1 MSININSIF
10 AFLISEFFF
19 LLMNLMKNVN
29 YTEIAIF
36 LFILHCSVLF
46 DSNLIKNNM
55 FKIRTFV
62 INNLIID
69 NILFVSL
76 FFLLTKNNKNL
87 IEFNLAFQKYSIMK
101 INLIYVLSF
110 LELNKQEK
118 IFFSSE
124 QSIIKNERVIDLKIV
139 TSIIGSYVNGPGV

>member
-1 MSININSIF
+1 
-10 AFLISEFFF
+10 
-19 LLMNLMKNVN
+19 
-29 YTEIAIF
+29 
-36 LFILHCSVLF
+36 
-46 DSNLIKNNM
+46 
-55 FKIRTFV
+55 
-62 INNLIID
+62 
-69 NILFVSL
+69 
-76 FFLLTKNNKNL
+76 
-87 IEFNLAFQKYSIMK
+87 MK

>member
-87 IEFNLAFQKYSIMK
+87 IEFNLAF
-101 INLIYVLSF
+101 
-110 LELNKQEK
+110 
-118 IFFSSE
+118 
-124 QSIIKNERVIDLKIV
+124 
-139 TSIIGSYVNGPGV
+139 